1 MPPPSSEVESLHK
14 EKRKSPPK
22 KPELTILIP
31 YIPNNALQHGYLL
44 PAEQQA
50 KELAGW
56 LSTPVSRLAQLSLK

>member
-50 KELAGW
+50 KE
-56 LSTPVSRLAQLSLK
+56 